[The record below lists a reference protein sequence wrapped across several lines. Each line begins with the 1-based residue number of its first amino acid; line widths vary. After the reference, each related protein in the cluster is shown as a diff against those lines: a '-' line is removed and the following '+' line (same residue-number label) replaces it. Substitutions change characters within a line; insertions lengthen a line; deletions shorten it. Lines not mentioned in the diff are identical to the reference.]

1 MSLQQAYG
9 DYLYPNLFIAMT
21 HQLIIIGAGPGGYE
35 VAVKAA
41 KAGLSVLIVEAR
53 HVGGTCLNEG
63 CIPTK
68 CLCRNAAMLQEIRE
82 ASAFGISTGDVHFDL
97 ATAIERKNSV
107 VERLTSGIR
116 SLMTTPGITLVN
128 GTARLVDV
136 HTIEVDGTR
145 YSADHLIIAT
155 GSVSKFLPIEGAHSR
170 DVVTSTELLNIT
182 QIPSR
187 LCIIGGGVIG
197 LEFASIF
204 NAFGSDVTV
213 IEYCKEI
220 LPNFD
225 RDIAK
230 RLRTA
235 LKKQGITFK
244 TGAAVTAIREQPG
257 HSVVEYTEKAATQ
270 STEAD
275 LVLMAVGR
283 AANTASL
290 NLADVGIDFT
300 PRGIIVN
307 ENMQTSIPHI
317 YAVGDVNG
325 LCQLAHAATFQSYRA
340 LNHMLG
346 KTDEIDFDIIPAA
359 VFTSPEVATVGLSE
373 ESAEA
378 KGIPYSTHK
387 AFYRANGKALSMGS
401 EEGMVK
407 LLTDNDGIIIGC
419 HILGEHA
426 ADLIHE
432 AALLIRNRATV
443 SQLQDC
449 IHAHP
454 SLSEIVLSAAE

>member
-1 MSLQQAYG
+1 
-9 DYLYPNLFIAMT
+9 MT

-35 VAVKAA
+35 VAVRAA
-41 KAGLSVLIVEAR
+41 KAGLQVLIVEAR

-68 CLCRNAAMLQEIRE
+68 CLCRTAALMQEISE
-82 ASAFGISTGDVHFDL
+82 AETFGIHTGEVCLDL
-97 ATAIERKNSV
+97 ARAMERKDTV
-107 VERLTSGIR
+107 VERLTQGIQT
-116 SLMTTPGITLVN
+116 LMKTPGITLVR
-128 GTARLVDV
+128 GTARFLDS
-136 HTIEVDGTR
+136 HTIEVEGTS
-145 YSADHLIIAT
+145 YSADHIIIAT

-170 DVVTSTELLNIT
+170 DVVTSTELLHIKDL
-182 QIPSR
+182 PAR

-204 NAFGSDVTV
+204 QAFGSRVTV
-213 IEYCKEI
+213 IEYCREV
-220 LPNFD
+220 LPAFD

-235 LKKQGITFK
+235 LRKQGITFH
-244 TGAAVTAIREQPG
+244 TGAAVTAIHEQDG
-257 HSVVEYTEKAATQ
+257 YSTVEYTEKGATQ

-283 AANTASL
+283 AANTGSL
-290 NLADVGIDFT
+290 NLSDVGIDFT
-300 PRGIIVN
+300 PRGITVN
-307 ENMQTSIPHI
+307 RDMQTSVPHI

-340 LNHMLG
+340 LNHILG
-346 KTDEIDFDIIPAA
+346 QTDRIDFDTVPAA
-359 VFTSPEVATVGLSE
+359 VFTRPEVATVGLSE
-373 ESAEA
+373 EEAEA
-378 KGIPYSTHK
+378 RGIPYSTHK
-387 AFYRANGKALSMGS
+387 AFYRANGKALSMGT

-407 LLTDNDGIIIGC
+407 LLTDTATGSIIGC

-432 AALLIRNRATV
+432 AALLVRQRSTLA
-443 SQLQDC
+443 QLGDC

-454 SLSEIVLSAAE
+454 SLSELFLGATE